1 VIPATTRN
9 KKSSVER
16 WALPAQQER
25 SRETRTRIFA
35 AAEEVFADKGYEGAR
50 LTDIAKIAGC
60 SVGAVYFRFKDK
72 DALFR
77 AIAES
82 YADESR
88 RGFELFVESV
98 KGTDPHKII
107 RNFVTAVVMNLSR
120 HRGMLRAIVE
130 RGLDHPGVMNTIFT
144 FRDELATALEKV
156 LSTRKADGLKIRV
169 MTQMIYGFVVTGV
182 LNKHAPTRI
191 EDERAI
197 QELGSACVAYFANV
211 R

>member
-1 VIPATTRN
+1 VTAATRN

-25 SRETRTRIFA
+25 SRETRARIFA
-35 AAEEVFADKGYEGAR
+35 AAEEVFGDKGYEGTR
-50 LTDIAKIAGC
+50 LADIAKIAGC

-88 RGFELFVESV
+88 KGFGLFIESV
-98 KGTDPHKII
+98 RGTDPHKII
-107 RNFVTAVVMNLSR
+107 RGFVTVVVSNLSR

-130 RGLDHPGVMNTIFT
+130 RGFDQPGVMNTVFA
-144 FRDELATALEKV
+144 FRDDLATALEKV
-156 LSTRKADGLKIRV
+156 LATRRTNGLKIRV

-197 QELGSACVAYFANV
+197 QELGSACVAYFASTP
-211 R
+211 